1 MQSALS
7 KWFKGERS
15 TRLELCVDG
24 RFVNMRFVSLSFT
37 QLIISV
43 ESHIYQLAYSRLVLY
58 CVAHIFHP
66 WSLGVL
72 SVYSYVSLISQTQL
86 FCMHVYVLLP
96 SFLALQDSPGLSYM
110 FPAPVLE

>member
-1 MQSALS
+1 
-7 KWFKGERS
+7 
-15 TRLELCVDG
+15 
-24 RFVNMRFVSLSFT
+24 MRFVSLSFT

-72 SVYSYVSLISQTQL
+72 SVYSYVSLMSQTQL

-96 SFLALQDSPGLSYM
+96 SFLAVQDSPGLSYT
-110 FPAPVLE
+110 FPAPVLLRISLQGPLVLLFLLHSGITNHVLSLR